1 MNKPINVHAIVK
13 KGEAIYSERL
23 KAKLE
28 KKYFGKMVAIDP
40 DTGDYFIGDT
50 TLEAVKKGR
59 KKHPGTVFHSIRVGY
74 PAAHWI
80 RTPR

>member
-23 KAKLE
+23 KTKLE

-40 DTGDYFIGDT
+40 ETGDYFIGDT
-50 TLEAVKKGR
+50 ILEAVEKGR
-59 KKHPGTVFHSIRVGY
+59 KTHPGTVFHSIRVGF
-74 PAAHWI
+74 PAAHGI
-80 RTPR
+80 RGPR

>member
-13 KGEAIYSERL
+13 KGESIYSKRL

-28 KKYFGKMVAIDP
+28 KKYFGKIVAIDP
-40 DTGDYFIGDT
+40 NTGDYFIGDT
-50 TLEAVKKGR
+50 ILEAVEKGE
-59 KKHPGTVFHSIRVGY
+59 KKHPDTVFHSIRIGY

-80 RTPR
+80 RAPR